1 MKTNIVIDV
10 EMCAVHLRTSA
21 YPYKN
26 EIIQIGAVMLNEA
39 YEIVDRFSTYV
50 KPRYGR
56 IDNFILKLTGIS
68 ERAVKEAPDIETA
81 LTKMLDWISD
91 KEAVFYSWSPTDFFQ
106 IRNEIRFKCQESTRW
121 DPLLDRDNWVD
132 YQQKLGERLRSEN
145 LLKLTDA
152 LLLAEINTQGSMHNG
167 LDDAYNTALLIAKLE
182 VQKNYLTL
190 IEKIRAREAE
200 QKPLTVSLGSF
211 MQGIT
216 LATA

>member
-10 EMCAVHLRTSA
+10 EMCAVNLRTSSF
-21 YPYKN
+21 PYKN
-26 EIIQIGAVMLNEA
+26 EIIQIGAVMLDEA
-39 YEIVDRFSTYV
+39 YEIIDKFSTYV

-56 IDNFILKLTGIS
+56 IDNYILKLTGIS
-68 ERAVKEAPDIETA
+68 DRTVKAAPDIETA
-81 LTKMLDWISD
+81 LTMMLEWIGD
-91 KEAVFYSWSPTDFFQ
+91 KEAIFFSWSPTDFFQ
-106 IRNEIRFKCQESTRW
+106 IRNEIRYKCQESSLW
-121 DPLLDRDNWVD
+121 DALLDRDNWVD
-132 YQQKLGERLRSEN
+132 YQQKLGERLRSEH

-152 LLLAEINTQGSMHNG
+152 LLLAEINTQGRMHDG